1 MLIITVFIIIIIL
14 LLIKKKDS
22 LNILI
27 NKNNNLN
34 KLNDDISDLIIK
46 KRDLLYDICKEINN
60 RNNKEMFT
68 KLHKIKKEDDNFNL
82 DRLLNGIYKDL
93 KEYLMINKTI
103 VFDDKI
109 KEKIKD
115 LYNLEIEIEAEK
127 TYYNKEAE
135 EYNKLFEPIANKNK
149 AKNNKLDYHFNRI
162 LEKEELFEILK
173 KNTKD

>member
-34 KLNDDISDLIIK
+34 KLNDDISDLILK
-46 KRDLLYDICKEINN
+46 KRNLLYDICKEINN
-60 RNNKEMFT
+60 LNNKEMFT
-68 KLHKIKKEDDNFNL
+68 KLNKIKKEEDNFNL